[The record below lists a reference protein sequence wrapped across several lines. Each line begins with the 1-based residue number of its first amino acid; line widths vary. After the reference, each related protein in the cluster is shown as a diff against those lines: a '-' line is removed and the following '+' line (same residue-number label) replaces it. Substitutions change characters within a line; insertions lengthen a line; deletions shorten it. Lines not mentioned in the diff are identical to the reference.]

1 MMASVTWILTLIC
14 AAGCYLSSASPV
26 LRSALVVQ
34 AGQNISLSCNLTS
47 SVEITWYLLRSDQL
61 LPLLTVKSSKLTEV
75 TVTFHTADVS
85 HVYHRGNMERGPISL
100 EILEVEEVDTG
111 LYFCTSQVAGA
122 VFVNRGIHLVVNGV
136 DGESARQPCWS
147 LGICILPA
155 LLVLCLIFIVGFS
168 LLAGKSDVCCCNP
181 ERRNTS
187 QRVTEEVALHY
198 SSLKHA
204 DKPRPSS
211 RGGTGLV
218 EKNVIYSAVT
228 SRKNPHGSHDHR

>member
-14 AAGCYLSSASPV
+14 VAGCYLSSASPV

-34 AGQNISLSCNLTS
+34 AGQNVSLSCNLTS
-47 SVEITWYLLRSDQL
+47 SVEITWGD
-61 LPLLTVKSSKLTEV
+61 
-75 TVTFHTADVS
+75 
-85 HVYHRGNMERGPISL
+85 MERGPISL
-100 EILEVEEVDTG
+100 EILEVEEVDAG

-122 VFVNRGIHLVVNGV
+122 VFVNRGIRLVVNGV

-155 LLVLCLIFIVGFS
+155 LLVLCLVFIVGFS
-168 LLAGKSDVCCCNP
+168 LFSGKSDVCCCNP
-181 ERRNTS
+181 ERRNTG

-204 DKPRPSS
+204 HKPRPYS

-218 EKNVIYSAVT
+218 EKDVTYSAVA

>member
-14 AAGCYLSSASPV
+14 VAGCYLSSASPV

-34 AGQNISLSCNLTS
+34 AGQNVSLNCNLTS
-47 SVEITWYLLRSDQL
+47 SVEITWYFLRSDQL
-61 LPLLTVKSSKLTEV
+61 LPLLTVKSSKLKAV

-85 HVYHRGNMERGPISL
+85 HVYYMGDMERGPISL
-100 EILEVEEVDTG
+100 EILEVEEVDAG

-122 VFVNRGIHLVVNGV
+122 VFVDRGIRLVVNGV

-168 LLAGKSDVCCCNP
+168 LFSGSGFALFQSEACTQAPPLQPKRDRIGGKGCHILGSGQ
-181 ERRNTS
+181 S
-187 QRVTEEVALHY
+187 QEPTRIT
-198 SSLKHA
+198 
-204 DKPRPSS
+204 
-211 RGGTGLV
+211 
-218 EKNVIYSAVT
+218 
-228 SRKNPHGSHDHR
+228 